1 MKKLLTISLGL
12 LLLVG
17 VAACSDDDTTPITG
31 GDIPNIVETAQ
42 GVDLLSSLVAA
53 LTKADENPSIN
64 LIQTLSGDGPFTV
77 FAPTNDA
84 FDALFASL
92 DGYSSLADFDTDAK
106 KEFLAKILSYHVVAG
121 AVSAA
126 SLQEGQNVT
135 TVQGEDL
142 VFSLGGGVRISDA
155 TDTQARVLTPDITTS
170 NGIVHLIDKVLVP
183 QEVLDTLLPQS
194 TIVDIAL
201 ATESV
206 SILKDAVIKTFL
218 DDTLNS
224 AGPFTV
230 FAPTNDA
237 FVALLNQLGENY
249 NSLDDFDTTEELSML
264 SRILLYHVVLDDV
277 RSTELSAGSVPTALA
292 DNSLEVIASG
302 QSFVIGD
309 ATDANA
315 TIVSVDII
323 ASNGVIH
330 LIDKVLLPQAAID
343 FFTN

>member
-1 MKKLLTISLGL
+1 MKKLLTITLGL
-12 LLLVG
+12 FLLAGVG
-17 VAACSDDDTTPITG
+17 ACTDDDTSPITG
-31 GDIPNIVETAQ
+31 GNLPDIVETAQ

-84 FDALFASL
+84 FDALLSSL
-92 DGYSSLADFDTDAK
+92 EGYSTLEDFDTDAEK
-106 KEFLAKILSYHVVAG
+106 ALLAKILSYHVVAG
-121 AVSAA
+121 AVPSAG
-126 SLQEGQNVT
+126 LQEGQNVT

-206 SILKDAVIKTFL
+206 SILKDAIIKTFL
-218 DDTLNS
+218 ADTLNS

-237 FVALLNQLGENY
+237 FVALLNQLGDNY

-264 SRILLYHVVLDDV
+264 TRILLYHVVLDDV

-330 LIDKVLLPQAAID
+330 LIDKVLLPQEAID

>member
-92 DGYSSLADFDTDAK
+92 DGYSSLADFDTDAEK
-106 KEFLAKILSYHVVAG
+106 ALLAKILSYHVVAG

-183 QEVLDTLLPQS
+183 QEVLDALLPQS

-218 DDTLNS
+218 ADTLNA

>member
-92 DGYSSLADFDTDAK
+92 DGYSSLADFDTDAEK
-106 KEFLAKILSYHVVAG
+106 ALLAKILSYHVVAG

-218 DDTLNS
+218 ADTLNS

>member
-84 FDALFASL
+84 FDALFQSL
-92 DGYSSLADFDTDAK
+92 DGYSSLADFDTDAEK
-106 KEFLAKILSYHVVAG
+106 ALLAKILSYHVVAG

-218 DDTLNS
+218 ADTLNS

-230 FAPTNDA
+230 FAPTSDA

-315 TIVSVDII
+315 SIVSVDII